1 MEVRPGWSWG
11 RAIYSLYFLGFAFV
25 LPDNMGAVKLT
36 VVFFLGSIVFID
48 VFLRNRI
55 SISREGVRKG
65 IVSYTPDSVAGFLI
79 KKISVDANF
88 LANAPA
94 LMLRLRSGDEISLL
108 SDPVFLD
115 EADLEQV
122 KAVAEKFIGE

>member
-1 MEVRPGWSWG
+1 
-11 RAIYSLYFLGFAFV
+11 
-25 LPDNMGAVKLT
+25 
-36 VVFFLGSIVFID
+36 
-48 VFLRNRI
+48 
-55 SISREGVRKG
+55 VRKG

-115 EADLEQV
+115 EADLEKV